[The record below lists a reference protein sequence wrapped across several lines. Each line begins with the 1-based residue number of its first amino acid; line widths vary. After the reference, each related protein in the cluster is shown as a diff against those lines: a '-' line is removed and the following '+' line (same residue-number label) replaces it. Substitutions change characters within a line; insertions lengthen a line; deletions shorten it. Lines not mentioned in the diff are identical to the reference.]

1 MFVELVWYN
10 GLGKATNGK
19 ERESMKQ
26 KMTIQERLKD
36 LRSERHLKL
45 EELATATGISKS
57 ALGSY
62 ENEEYKEISHGS
74 LVTLTKFYGVSTDY
88 LLCLTENRNHPNTE
102 LTELHL
108 NDDMIELLKSGH
120 INNRLLCE
128 IATHKDFVT
137 LMTDTEIYV
146 DSIATMHFKDF
157 NSLLEVLR
165 EQVLSKYQPSEEDTV
180 LKALEALQ
188 IQEEDYFCQITHRTW
203 DAILH
208 DIRNAH
214 KDDTDSAP
222 DDSNALKLLKDA
234 QKAMAM
240 PGSYLDVFTALMCM
254 QLQIRYEKLTDQ
266 ERTTLKNI
274 MKKSP
279 AYKDSPL
286 SRMKRG

>member
-1 MFVELVWYN
+1 
-10 GLGKATNGK
+10 
-19 ERESMKQ
+19 MKQ
-26 KMTIQERLKD
+26 EMTIQERLKD
-36 LRSERHLKL
+36 LRLERHLKL
-45 EELATATGISKS
+45 EELAAATGISKS

-74 LVTLTKFYGVSTDY
+74 LVTLAKFYGVSTDY
-88 LLCLTENRNHPNTE
+88 LLCLTENRNHTNTE

-146 DSIATMHFKDF
+146 DGIATMHFKDF

-208 DIRNAH
+208 DIKELH
-214 KDDTDSAP
+214 KNDTDSAS
-222 DDSNALKLLKDA
+222 DDSNAMKLIKDA
-234 QKAMAM
+234 QRAMAM

-266 ERTTLKNI
+266 ERTILKNI